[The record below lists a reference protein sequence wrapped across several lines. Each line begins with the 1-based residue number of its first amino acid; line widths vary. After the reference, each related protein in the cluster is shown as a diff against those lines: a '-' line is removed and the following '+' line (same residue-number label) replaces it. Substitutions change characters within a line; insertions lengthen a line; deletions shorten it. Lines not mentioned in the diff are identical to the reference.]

1 MEQEENS
8 KTKRKLYTEQKNTV
22 KFRKLAPGLIFILS
36 PFWRGLHSG
45 GGGLS
50 TDGNLRFKIDWV
62 SLIVRRK
69 FTIFALYYFLLEGNF
84 QVQAPGG
91 LIFGGVI

>member
-45 GGGLS
+45 GGGAC
-50 TDGNLRFKIDWV
+50 LRMEICFSK
-62 SLIVRRK
+62 LIGL
-69 FTIFALYYFLLEGNF
+69 AL
-84 QVQAPGG
+84 
-91 LIFGGVI
+91 